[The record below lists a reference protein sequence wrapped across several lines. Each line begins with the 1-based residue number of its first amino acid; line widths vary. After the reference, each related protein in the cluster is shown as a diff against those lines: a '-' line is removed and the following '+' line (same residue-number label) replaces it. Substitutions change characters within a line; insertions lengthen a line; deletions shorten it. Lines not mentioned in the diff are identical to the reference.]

1 MAPGQPPAGAAG
13 TAAGNG
19 ICRRVLSIMIDKKM
33 SIIEIEEVYDLIAAG
48 IDKAGP
54 DKTALFLAKLSLAL
68 ANLVGDSQAVANA
81 VLAAGRDL

>member
-1 MAPGQPPAGAAG
+1 
-13 TAAGNG
+13 
-19 ICRRVLSIMIDKKM
+19 MIEKKM
-33 SIIEIEEVYDLIAAG
+33 SVNELEQVYDLIAEG

-68 ANLVGDSQAVANA
+68 ANLVGDGKAVAGA